1 MKKSILIGALAV
13 MMLFAFTACEQQ
25 IPTYK
30 NVSYITVEQTGDFV
44 VGQVFDASKFGVTVH
59 FTDGSSSVIEN
70 ASIEPESWK
79 TSSATVKATLVS
91 ANEQYQASTDV
102 VFQRD
107 ITYLNVDGTS
117 FDIDVENAKTNA
129 EAAIAAAEQ
138 QFINDV
144 TGGEATVTVG
154 YASGSEVLSIEDLR
168 NWLDGKV
175 EISWGLANEDDAEAI
190 AEAVADG
197 TELSNIGLVVTL
209 ELPTKTDLD
218 TTIAKNIPT
227 TLVAN
232 LVLKTPATGA
242 VITSVTVT
250 QAENNEVFAINDT
263 LADVE
268 YVVTATYT
276 NPDETTVKVVLD
288 ASQYTFEYTT
298 YETRYAFNVQ
308 SPVTTFP
315 YKVTIG
321 EDEYTGNLS
330 VTLKADY
337 PTAVT
342 VGYVDQDNS
351 TEGVQAK
358 TYAPGAK
365 ISESDFT
372 YTPTA
377 WASGYNYSTTSTG
390 TQAPSFTYDSVTVTP
405 DQVKYATAD
414 TTSYPVSFALTKA
427 KENVQTTIF
436 GGVSTVTVK
445 SGN

>member
-102 VFQRD
+102 VFHRD
-107 ITYLNVDGTS
+107 ITSINIEGTS
-117 FDIDVENAKTNA
+117 FDIDVEDAKTNA
-129 EAAIAAAEQ
+129 TAALAAAQ
-138 QFINDV
+138 QKVINDL
-144 TGGEATVTVG
+144 TGGGATITVG
-154 YASGSEVLSIEDLR
+154 YQGGSEVLSIEDFR

-175 EISWGLANEDDAEAI
+175 EISYGLADASVANAI
-190 AEAVADG
+190 AEAIQNG
-197 TELSNIGLVVTL
+197 EELANIGLVVTL

-276 NPDETTVKVVLD
+276 NPDKTTVEVVLD

-308 SPVTTFP
+308 SPVTIFP

-321 EDEYTGNLS
+321 EDEYTGNLN

-342 VGYVDQDNS
+342 VGYADQDNS
-351 TEGVQAK
+351 TEGIQAK
-358 TYAPGAK
+358 VYAPGAD
-365 ISESDFT
+365 ILANEFT

-377 WASGYNYSTTSTG
+377 WASGYSYSTTSTG
-390 TQAPSFTYDSVTVTP
+390 TQAPSFTYSSVTVTP

-414 TTSYPVSFALTKA
+414 TTSYPVSFALTDA
-427 KENVQTTIF
+427 EENVQTTIF
-436 GGVSTVTVK
+436 GGISTITVR